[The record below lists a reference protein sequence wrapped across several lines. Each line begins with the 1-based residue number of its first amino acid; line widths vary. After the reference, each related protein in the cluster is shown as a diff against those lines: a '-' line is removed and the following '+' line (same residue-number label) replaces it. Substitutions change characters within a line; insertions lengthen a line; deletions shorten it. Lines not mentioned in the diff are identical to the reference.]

1 MRRLHMRDLCG
12 INAFMGTEEQS
23 LLDEMAAR
31 HGNSLLDNDDVPN
44 ANQSL
49 ICFSCE
55 EPMEGLYCY
64 ACGNKND
71 NYRRSIWSLGVEL
84 FQSMTAFEGRIWRS
98 LYSLIFK
105 PGQMARDFADGARQ
119 KWTSPIRL
127 FLATSLLLFGYISL
141 SETQMVVLGD
151 LKDTT
156 HEKSNLGGAIRL
168 GDDDTEFTQSL
179 LFFVK
184 QSDLKVPPDNRAE
197 MQMSSM
203 MEGFRSGWQDYGNE
217 SNLREIIEE
226 LNEQIETASDEERQA
241 LLVVKQMLEARLAS
255 LTGDEDASREFL
267 VSDTELRE
275 ALENLSEDDGTS
287 MIITGADGQQINLDQ
302 QGVADLYDRL
312 LRNPQIINNQLN
324 TKLKWAMFF
333 MMPFAMFMGAIFI
346 RGRDTAMLYDH
357 LVHAAYVHSFSF
369 LLLFAFIL
377 LSQYTS
383 IPGLI
388 VIYTLILMIYLPI
401 SVKRAFR
408 RGWFKS
414 FLTAYGVGAIYTVI
428 ISIIAFV
435 IIVFALSSVA
445 REFDRGGQTPPTIE
459 ATPEEQIEAPDPQ
472 TTTESPPSPQTQPPQ

>member
-1 MRRLHMRDLCG
+1 
-12 INAFMGTEEQS
+12 MGTEEQS
-23 LLDEMAAR
+23 LLDEMGAR
-31 HGNSLLDNDDVPN
+31 HGATLLDNDDIPN

-49 ICFSCE
+49 TCFSCD

-98 LYSLIFK
+98 LYSLILK
-105 PGQMARDFADGARQ
+105 PGQMARDYADGARQ

-127 FLATSLLLFGYISL
+127 FLATSLLLFGYITL
-141 SETQMVVLGD
+141 SDTQMVVLGD

-156 HEKSNLGGAIRL
+156 HETGGLGGAIKI
-168 GDDDTEFTQSL
+168 GDEDAEYTQSL

-184 QSDLKVPPDNRAE
+184 RADLKVPPEKSGE

-203 MEGFRSGWQDYGNE
+203 LADFRAGWEDYGNE
-217 SNLREIIEE
+217 ENLRNAIED
-226 LNEQIETASDEERQA
+226 LNESIEASTPEERQA
-241 LLVVKQMLEARLAS
+241 LIRVREMLEARLGS
-255 LTGDEDASREFL
+255 VTGNGDVSRESL
-267 VSDTELRE
+267 VTDAELIE
-275 ALENLSEDDGTS
+275 AIENLSGNGGTT
-287 MIITGADGQQINLDQ
+287 MMITGADGETINLDQ
-302 QGVADLYDRL
+302 QGVANLYDQV

-346 RGRDTAMLYDH
+346 RGRETAMLYDH

-369 LLLFAFIL
+369 LLLFVFIL

-388 VIYTLILMIYLPI
+388 VIYTIILMIYLPI
-401 SVKRAFR
+401 SAKRAFR

-414 FLTAYGVGAIYTVI
+414 FLTAYGVGAIYTVT
-428 ISIIAFV
+428 ISLIAFV
-435 IIVFALSSVA
+435 VIVFALSSVA
-445 REFDRGGQTPPTIE
+445 REFDRGGQSGPT
-459 ATPEEQIEAPDPQ
+459 AVTTMEQPSEAPDPQ
-472 TTTESPPSPQTQPPQ
+472 TTTESPQSPQTQPPQ

>member
-1 MRRLHMRDLCG
+1 
-12 INAFMGTEEQS
+12 MGTEEQS
-23 LLDEMAAR
+23 LIDEMAAR
-31 HGNSLLDNDDVPN
+31 HSTTLLDNDDVPN

-49 ICFSCE
+49 YCFSCD

-141 SETQMVVLGD
+141 SDTQMIALGD
-151 LKDTT
+151 LRDTT
-156 HEKSNLGGAIRL
+156 NEGSNLGGAIRL
-168 GDDDTEFTQSL
+168 GDEDTEFTQSL

-184 QSDLKVPPDNRAE
+184 QSDLKVPPDNSAE
-197 MQMSSM
+197 IRMSSM
-203 MEGFRSGWQDYGNE
+203 IEGFRSGWEDSGSE
-217 SNLREIIEE
+217 SGLREAIAELDERIEA
-226 LNEQIETASDEERQA
+226 ASDEEKQA
-241 LLVVKQMLEARLAS
+241 LERVRQVLAS
-255 LTGDEDASREFL
+255 RLENIGGAEGSNAESSLSDDEI
-267 VSDTELRE
+267 RE
-275 ALENLSEDDGTS
+275 ALNSLPSDEGGT
-287 MIITGADGQQINLDQ
+287 MIITGADGEQINLDQ
-302 QGVADLYDRL
+302 EGIANLYDQV

-333 MMPFAMFMGAIFI
+333 MMPFAMFMGAVFI

-357 LVHAAYVHSFSF
+357 LVHAAYIHSFSF
-369 LLLFAFIL
+369 LLLFVFIL

-383 IPGLI
+383 VPGLV

-414 FLTAYGVGAIYTVI
+414 FLTAYGVGGIYTII

-435 IIVFALSSVA
+435 IIVFALSDVA
-445 REFDRGGQTPPTIE
+445 REFDRGGGSE
-459 ATPEEQIEAPDPQ
+459 ATTVTSMGSQTEAPDPQ